1 MAINRLF
8 LIDGSALA
16 YRSYFA
22 FAANPLRTKRGEH
35 TSVVFGF
42 AATIMRILTKE
53 RPSHLAVILDTKE
66 PSFRKDLYD
75 DYKANRTAMPDE
87 MVEQLPQLDHL
98 LSTMKV
104 AHLRKP
110 GYEADD
116 IIATLTREA
125 EEAGWEVV
133 IITSDKDLM
142 QLVNEKTR
150 IWNLK
155 RLSEEGEWYDREA
168 VKEKMGVYPERIVD
182 LLALMGDTSDN
193 VPGVEGVGPKTAI
206 KLLEEYGSFEGVL
219 ANAEKITK
227 PKLRDSLIAFRDR
240 AELTKQ
246 LVTLEYHADFEHDL
260 QKLTVPALDTVEL
273 RSLFLELEFTSLL
286 RSLGQTSLF
295 TEEAPSQDAKIQTA
309 QIYKTI
315 DNEAD
320 LKKLVKRIREAG
332 VFAFDTETT
341 GLDWLTCTL
350 VGISI
355 AVAEGEA
362 YYIPLAHSE
371 GKNLDPDKCREILNP
386 VLSDP
391 KLTRVAQNFKFD
403 YHILTQAGYE
413 ISSFDYDPM
422 LASYV
427 ADPAG
432 QHGLDA
438 LVMKHCDYRMQP
450 ISELIGT
457 GKKQTTFDQV
467 PIDKATFYSGED
479 ADFTLRL
486 MHKLKP
492 MVAAIG
498 AEKLLHE
505 IELPLCKVLAKVE
518 ANGVRID
525 TDFLK
530 KMSNDIAAELEKIT
544 HDIYTLAGKE
554 FNINSTAQL
563 SDILFNQLKLT
574 PMRKTAKKTGF
585 STDVNVLTELAKVH
599 DLPRRILDYRKL
611 QKLKSTYVDALPVL
625 VSPATGRVHTS
636 YNQAVA
642 ATGRLS
648 STDPNLQ
655 NIPIKTE
662 EGSQIRKAFVPA
674 DSSRKILTADYSQI
688 ELRVLAHFADEAA
701 LIKSFQNLEDIH
713 SRTASEVYGVDLK
726 DVTPAMRRMAKT
738 ANFAVIYGVTAFGL
752 SQQSDMS
759 VPEAREFIDIYFAR
773 YPMIRRF
780 IDDTIA
786 RARAEGYVTTL
797 FGRRRYF
804 PEINSS
810 NVSLRQFAER
820 TAVNTIIQGTAADM
834 IKIAMIEIDRK
845 MEGMKSQMIMQVHD
859 ELVFDVH
866 HDEVDKMKSLVRD
879 RMENCVKLKV
889 PITVEMGVG
898 DNWLESK

>member
-1 MAINRLF
+1 MAPNRLF

-22 FAANPLRTKRGEH
+22 FAANPLRTKRGEA

-42 AATIMRILTKE
+42 AATILRILTKE
-53 RPSHLAVILDTKE
+53 RPTHLAVIQDTKE

-75 DYKANRTAMPDE
+75 QYKANRTAMPEE
-87 MVEQLPQLDHL
+87 MVEQLPRLDEL

-104 AHLRKP
+104 AHLRQP

-116 IIATLTREA
+116 IIATLTRKA
-125 EEAGWEVV
+125 EESGWEVV
-133 IITSDKDLM
+133 VITSDKDLM
-142 QLVNEKTR
+142 QLVNERTK

-155 RLSEEGEWYDREA
+155 KLSEEGEWYDREG

-193 VPGVEGVGPKTAI
+193 VPGVDGVGPKTAI

-219 ANAEKITK
+219 ANAEKINK
-227 PKLRDSLIAFRDR
+227 PKLRDSLISFRDR
-240 AELTKQ
+240 AELTKK
-246 LVTLEYHADFEHDL
+246 LVTLDYHAKVKYELD
-260 QKLTVPALDTVEL
+260 KLAVPTLDTAQL
-273 RSLFLELEFTSLL
+273 RSLFFELEFTSLL
-286 RSLGQTSLF
+286 RSLGRTTLF
-295 TEEAPSQDAKIQTA
+295 TEDAPKVEQAQTA
-309 QIYKTI
+309 QVYKTV
-315 DNEAD
+315 DNEPD
-320 LKKLVKRIREAG
+320 LKSLIRRIKDVKT
-332 VFAFDTETT
+332 FAFDTETT
-341 GLDWLTCTL
+341 GLDWLTCKL

-362 YYIPLAHSE
+362 YYLPLAHRE
-371 GKNLDPDKCREILNP
+371 GKNLDADKCRELLNP
-386 VLSDP
+386 LFSDA

-403 YHILTQAGYE
+403 FHILTQAGYE

-427 ADPAG
+427 VDPAG

-438 LVMKHCDYRMQP
+438 LAMKHFDYRMQP
-450 ISELIGT
+450 IVELIGT
-457 GKKQTTFDQV
+457 GKKQTTFDEV
-467 PIDKATFYSGED
+467 PIDKATFYSAED

-486 MHKLKP
+486 AHKLKP
-492 MVAAIG
+492 LVAAIG
-498 AEKLLHE
+498 SEKLLHE
-505 IELPLCKVLAKVE
+505 IELPLCKVLARVE

-525 TDFLK
+525 TGFLK
-530 KMSNDIAAELEKIT
+530 KMSGEIAMELEKIT
-544 HDIYTLAGKE
+544 FDIYTLAGKE

-563 SDILFNQLKLT
+563 SDILFNQLKLK

-585 STDVNVLTELAKVH
+585 STDVTVLTELAKLH

-611 QKLKSTYVDALPVL
+611 QKLKSTYVDALPAL
-625 VSPATGRVHTS
+625 VSSATGRVHTS

-662 EGSQIRKAFVPA
+662 EGSQIRKAFIPMDA
-674 DSSRKILTADYSQI
+674 TRKILTADYSQI
-688 ELRVLAHFADEAA
+688 ELRVLAHCADEGA
-701 LIKSFQNLEDIH
+701 LVKSFQNQEDIH
-713 SRTASEVYGVDLK
+713 TRTASEVYGVDLG

-752 SQQSDMS
+752 SQQSDMT
-759 VPEAREFIDIYFAR
+759 VAEAKEFIDIYFAR
-773 YPMIRRF
+773 YPMIRKF
-780 IDDTIA
+780 IDNTIA
-786 RARAEGYVTTL
+786 SARISGYVTTL
-797 FGRRRYF
+797 FGRRRYL
-804 PEINSS
+804 PEINSK

-820 TAVNTIIQGTAADM
+820 TAVNSIIQGTAADM
-834 IKIAMIEIDRK
+834 IKIAMIEIDRQ
-845 MEGMKSQMIMQVHD
+845 MTGMKSLMIMQVHD

-866 HDEVDKMKSLVRD
+866 QSELEKVKALVRD
-879 RMENCVKLKV
+879 RMENCVQLKV
-889 PITVEMGVG
+889 PVTVEMGIG
-898 DNWLESK
+898 DNWLDSK

>member
-1 MAINRLF
+1 MANNRLF

-22 FAANPLRTKRGEH
+22 FAASPLRTKRGEH

-75 DYKANRTAMPDE
+75 DYKANRTAMPEE
-87 MVEQLPQLDHL
+87 MVEQLPRLDHL
-98 LSTMKV
+98 LSTMRV

-155 RLSEEGEWYDREA
+155 KLSEEGEWYDREA

-206 KLLEEYGSFEGVL
+206 KLLEEYGSFEAVL

-227 PKLRDSLIAFRDR
+227 PKLRESLIAFRDR
-240 AELTKQ
+240 AALTKQ

-260 QKLTVPALDTVEL
+260 QKLSVPALDTVEL

-295 TEEAPSQDAKIQTA
+295 TEEAPPQESRTQSEQV
-309 QIYKTI
+309 YKTI

-320 LKKLVKRIREAG
+320 LKSLVKRIREAG

-362 YYIPLAHSE
+362 YYIPLAHAE
-371 GKNLDPDKCREILNP
+371 GKNLDPEKCRQILNP

-438 LVMKHCDYRMQP
+438 
-450 ISELIGT
+450 
-457 GKKQTTFDQV
+457 F
-467 PIDKATFYSGED
+467 
-479 ADFTLRL
+479 
-486 MHKLKP
+486 
-492 MVAAIG
+492 
-498 AEKLLHE
+498 
-505 IELPLCKVLAKVE
+505 
-518 ANGVRID
+518 
-525 TDFLK
+525 
-530 KMSNDIAAELEKIT
+530 
-544 HDIYTLAGKE
+544 
-554 FNINSTAQL
+554 
-563 SDILFNQLKLT
+563 
-574 PMRKTAKKTGF
+574 
-585 STDVNVLTELAKVH
+585 
-599 DLPRRILDYRKL
+599 
-611 QKLKSTYVDALPVL
+611 
-625 VSPATGRVHTS
+625 
-636 YNQAVA
+636 
-642 ATGRLS
+642 
-648 STDPNLQ
+648 
-655 NIPIKTE
+655 
-662 EGSQIRKAFVPA
+662 
-674 DSSRKILTADYSQI
+674 
-688 ELRVLAHFADEAA
+688 
-701 LIKSFQNLEDIH
+701 
-713 SRTASEVYGVDLK
+713 
-726 DVTPAMRRMAKT
+726 
-738 ANFAVIYGVTAFGL
+738 
-752 SQQSDMS
+752 
-759 VPEAREFIDIYFAR
+759 
-773 YPMIRRF
+773 
-780 IDDTIA
+780 
-786 RARAEGYVTTL
+786 
-797 FGRRRYF
+797 
-804 PEINSS
+804 
-810 NVSLRQFAER
+810 
-820 TAVNTIIQGTAADM
+820 
-834 IKIAMIEIDRK
+834 
-845 MEGMKSQMIMQVHD
+845 
-859 ELVFDVH
+859 
-866 HDEVDKMKSLVRD
+866 
-879 RMENCVKLKV
+879 
-889 PITVEMGVG
+889 
-898 DNWLESK
+898 

>member
-1 MAINRLF
+1 MANNRLF

-22 FAANPLRTKRGEH
+22 FASNPLRTKRGEH
-35 TSVVFGF
+35 TSVLFGF
-42 AATIMRILTKE
+42 AATLMRILTKE
-53 RPSHLAVILDTKE
+53 RPSHLAVIQDTKE

-75 DYKANRTAMPDE
+75 QYKANRTAMPDE
-87 MVEQLPQLDHL
+87 MIEQLPRLDHL

-104 AHLRKP
+104 TYLRQP

-133 IITSDKDLM
+133 IVTSDKDLM
-142 QLVNEKTR
+142 QLVNDKTT

-155 RLSEEGEWYDREA
+155 KLSDEGEWYDREA

-193 VPGVEGVGPKTAI
+193 VPGVEGVGPKTAV
-206 KLLEEYGSFEGVL
+206 KLLEEYGSFEAVL
-219 ANAEKITK
+219 DNAEKMTR
-227 PKLRDSLIAFRDR
+227 PKLRESLIAFRGR

-246 LVTLEYHADFEHDL
+246 LVTLDYNVDVEHDL
-260 QKLTVPALDTVEL
+260 KNLKVPALDTSQL

-295 TEEAPSQDAKIQTA
+295 AEEAVPQPDQSRRALN
-309 QIYKTI
+309 YSTI

-320 LKKLVKRIREAG
+320 LKKLVQRIRDVG

-341 GLDWLTCTL
+341 GLDWLTCKL

-355 AVAEGEA
+355 AVAKGEA
-362 YYIPLAHSE
+362 YYIPLAHTE
-371 GKNLDPDKCREILNP
+371 GRNLDTGSCRKLLNP
-386 VLSDP
+386 VLSDAS
-391 KLTRVAQNFKFD
+391 LLRVAQNFKFD

-413 ISSFDYDPM
+413 IASFDYDPM

-457 GKKQTTFDQV
+457 GKKQTTFDHV
-467 PIDKATFYSGED
+467 PIDKATFYSAED

-492 MVAAIG
+492 QVAAIG

-518 ANGVRID
+518 ANGVKID
-525 TDFLK
+525 TTFLK
-530 KMSNDIAAELEKIT
+530 KISDDMAAELEKIT
-544 HDIYTLAGKE
+544 FDIYTLAGKE

-574 PMRKTAKKTGF
+574 PMRKTAKKTAY

-599 DLPRRILDYRKL
+599 DLPRRILDYRRL
-611 QKLKSTYVDALPVL
+611 QKLKSTYVDALPLL
-625 VSPATGRVHTS
+625 VSPVTGRVHTS
-636 YNQAVA
+636 YNQAIA

-674 DSSRKILTADYSQI
+674 DSTRKILTADYSQI
-688 ELRVLAHFADEAA
+688 ELRVLAHFADETS

-726 DVTPAMRRMAKT
+726 DVTPQMRRMAKT

-759 VPEAREFIDIYFAR
+759 VAEAKEFIDVYFAR
-773 YPMIRRF
+773 YPMIRQF
-780 IDDTIA
+780 IDNTITGA
-786 RARAEGYVTTL
+786 RVEGYVTTL

-834 IKIAMIEIDRK
+834 IKIAMIEIDRE
-845 MEGMKSQMIMQVHD
+845 MVDMKSTMIMQVHD

-866 HDEVDKMKSLVRD
+866 AGEVEKMKKLVRD
-879 RMENCVKLKV
+879 RMENCVQLKV
-889 PITVEMGVG
+889 PITVELGVG